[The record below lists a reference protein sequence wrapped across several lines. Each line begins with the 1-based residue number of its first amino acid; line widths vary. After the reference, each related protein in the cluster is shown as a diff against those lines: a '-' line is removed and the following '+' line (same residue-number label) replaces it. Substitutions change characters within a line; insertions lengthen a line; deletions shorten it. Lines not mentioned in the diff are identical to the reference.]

1 MPDQPPTPG
10 PGWIGPGWLGPDWIG
25 QLARD
30 GYVAAR
36 GLLDG
41 GQVREVRAEFDRL
54 FEAHPGGVDQRVLL
68 TSPVFLRLLEDSAV
82 TAIARQAFGD
92 QLQLLMYVLRRG
104 ESPQGEAA
112 RRWHRDFDFITDRL
126 ISLNV
131 ILYLDD
137 LDAGDGAT
145 AVLPGSHHDRAA
157 AAEHGEPVPG
167 EVLVPVRAGDAVLN
181 WSTLIHSG
189 TPRTAS
195 GPRRLVLLYFG
206 HWWLKRY
213 EHDSP
218 LPWQAYENA
227 PQDRLKLLGAQMPG
241 RDLHVDPGIAGHPW
255 L

>member
-1 MPDQPPTPG
+1 MPDQPPAPV
-10 PGWIGPGWLGPDWIG
+10 WVR
-25 QLARD
+25 QLADD

-36 GLLDG
+36 GLLDA
-41 GQVREVRAEFDRL
+41 GQVQELRAEHDRL

-68 TSPVFLRLLEDSAV
+68 TSPAFLRLLEDSAV
-82 TAIARQAFGD
+82 TRLARQAFGD

-104 ESPQGEAA
+104 ASPQGGAA
-112 RRWHRDFDFITDRL
+112 RRWHRDFDFVTDRL

-131 ILYLDD
+131 IVYLDD
-137 LDAGDGAT
+137 LDAADGAT
-145 AVLPGSHHDRAA
+145 AVLPRSHRDPEPAA
-157 AAEHGEPVPG
+157 GHGEPVPG
-167 EVLVPVRAGDAVLN
+167 EILVPVRAGDGLLN

-189 TPRTAS
+189 TPRDSA

-206 HWWLKRY
+206 YWWLKRY

-227 PQDRLKLLGAQMPG
+227 SRDRLRLLGALMPG
-241 RDLHVDPGIAGHPW
+241 RDMHCDPGIAGHPW